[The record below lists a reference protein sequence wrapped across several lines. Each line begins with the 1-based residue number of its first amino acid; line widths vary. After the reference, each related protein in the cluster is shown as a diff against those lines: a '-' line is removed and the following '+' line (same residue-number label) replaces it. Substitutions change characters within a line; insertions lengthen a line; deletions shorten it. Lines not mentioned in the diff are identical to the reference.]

1 MRSPCMFTA
10 KSTLVKRL
18 AVKDQRKRNGR
29 HGERAAVPQV
39 AAGAVL
45 LAGAIAGEAILAY
58 IAAALREVA
67 IAGTADIA
75 VAAQVI
81 AKVYLRKSAVATAR
95 LAEHGTVRLPARY
108 QNSESPKLQARE
120 RPRKPFFR

>member
-1 MRSPCMFTA
+1 M
-10 KSTLVKRL
+10 
-18 AVKDQRKRNGR
+18 
-29 HGERAAVPQV
+29 PQV

-45 LAGAIAGEAILAY
+45 LARAIADEVILAD

-67 IAGTADIA
+67 IAGTADTA
-75 VAAQVI
+75 VAAQII
-81 AKVYLRKSAVATAR
+81 AEVRLRKSAVATAR

-120 RPRKPFFR
+120 RLQSLCISTI